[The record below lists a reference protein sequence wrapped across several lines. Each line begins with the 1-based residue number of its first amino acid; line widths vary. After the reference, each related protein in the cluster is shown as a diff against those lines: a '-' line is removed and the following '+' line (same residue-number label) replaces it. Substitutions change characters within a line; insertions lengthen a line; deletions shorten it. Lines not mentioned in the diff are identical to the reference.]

1 MNLVYKTYEPEDN
14 IFDNLVID
22 ITHRCNM
29 DCANC
34 YIPNRDIPDLDLTG
48 FYDLLK
54 RLPFKTFIRLIGAE
68 PTMRKDLCEIIS
80 SVKKHRHHPLLV
92 TNGLKL
98 SVPKYVKSLKDAGLR
113 MVYLSMNGASDPEVY
128 RVLDNGTE
136 YAKMKVKAL
145 ENVMKENMIV
155 NTGTIIARGVNEFT
169 IQDQVEL
176 VRKTMKDTSFRQR
189 LKPVLRIKSVG
200 KIGRYM
206 EDSSYTLEELEELL
220 FNYVGVTE
228 KKSNFLQGGQATIDN
243 WYDYDDL
250 YVRLT
255 DWKVDENGVPDSGSE
270 LRGRITQDW
279 KTAPFFEHVK
289 DNEFGY

>member
-1 MNLVYKTYEPEDN
+1 
-14 IFDNLVID
+14 
-22 ITHRCNM
+22 
-29 DCANC
+29 
-34 YIPNRDIPDLDLTG
+34 
-48 FYDLLK
+48 
-54 RLPFKTFIRLIGAE
+54 
-68 PTMRKDLCEIIS
+68 
-80 SVKKHRHHPLLV
+80 
-92 TNGLKL
+92 
-98 SVPKYVKSLKDAGLR
+98 
-113 MVYLSMNGASDPEVY
+113 
-128 RVLDNGTE
+128 
-136 YAKMKVKAL
+136 
-145 ENVMKENMIV
+145 
-155 NTGTIIARGVNEFT
+155 
-169 IQDQVEL
+169 
-176 VRKTMKDTSFRQR
+176 
-189 LKPVLRIKSVG
+189 
-200 KIGRYM
+200 M